1 MQLIKLQNNWLEGK
15 INKKLYWEIA
25 REKYTSAMPNIK
37 DVLFNSSECEEIRI
51 TKDGCIL
58 IKSNGLKM
66 YFDFGQSICRAEAD
80 LLMKEDPETAG
91 IEFINLYLKNNNCSR
106 MMDIGANVGLFS
118 LELALSN
125 PDIEY
130 HLFEPLPTTFEMMKK
145 TVILNEV
152 DEEKFVLNNLG
163 MSNEEGSF
171 DFYLPGSSEAA
182 SLKPI
187 DDEFYLKES
196 DEYGNYSGK
205 STMKKVECRVS
216 TLDKYVSENKI
227 DGIDFIKIDVEG
239 NEKAVLLGSK
249 ETLERFHPL
258 IYCELLRKHAARFG
272 YHPNEVIDFLR
283 GFGYKCKTIRNNSM
297 VDIQEIDNDTV
308 ETNFFFM
315 V

>member
-1 MQLIKLQNNWLEGK
+1 MKLNQLQKNWLDGK
-15 INKKLYWEIA
+15 INKKFYWELA
-25 REKYTSAMPNIK
+25 REEYTSALPNIG
-37 DVLFNSSECEEIRI
+37 DILSNSSECKEIRI
-51 TKDGCIL
+51 TKEGCIL

-91 IEFINLYLKNNNCSR
+91 IDFINNYLRNYNCTR
-106 MMDIGANVGLFS
+106 MIDIGANVGLFS
-118 LELALSN
+118 LELAISN

-145 TVILNEV
+145 TVKLNEV
-152 DEEKFVLNNLG
+152 KEEKFILNNLG

-187 DDEFYLKES
+187 DDDFYLKES

-205 STMKKVECRVS
+205 STMKKVECYVT
-216 TLDKYVSENKI
+216 TLDKYVFENKI
-227 DGIDFIKIDVEG
+227 DKIDFIKIDVEG
-239 NEKAVLLGSK
+239 NEKAVLLGAK
-249 ETLERFHPL
+249 NTLEMFHPL

-272 YHPNEVIDFLR
+272 YHPNDVIEYLKE
-283 GFGYKCKTIRNNSM
+283 FGYKCKTIRNNVM
-297 VDIQEIDNDTV
+297 VDVETIDNDTV

-315 V
+315 I

>member
-1 MQLIKLQNNWLEGK
+1 MRLKQLQDNWIKGYL
-15 INKKLYWEIA
+15 NKKIYWELA
-25 REKYTSAMPNIK
+25 REKYTSSLPNIQ
-37 DVLFNSSECEEIRI
+37 DILSNSIECKEIRI

-58 IKSNGLKM
+58 VKSNGLKM

-80 LLMKEDPETAG
+80 LLMKEDPETLG
-91 IEFINLYLKNNNCSR
+91 IKFINNYLLNNNCSR
-106 MMDIGANVGLFS
+106 MIDIGANVGLFS

-125 PDIEY
+125 PNIEY
-130 HLFEPLPTTFEMMKK
+130 HLFEPLPMTFEMMKK
-145 TVILNEV
+145 TVKLNEIQK
-152 DEEKFVLNNLG
+152 DKFVLNNLG
-163 MSNEEGSF
+163 LSNEEGSF

-205 STMKKVECRVS
+205 SIMKKVECRVT
-216 TLDKYVSENKI
+216 TLDKYVSDNFI
-227 DGIDFIKIDVEG
+227 DKIDFIKIDVEG
-239 NEKAVLLGSK
+239 NEKAVLLGCE
-249 ETLERFHPL
+249 ETLNKFHPL

-272 YHPNEVIDFLR
+272 YHPNEVLEYLK
-283 GFGYKCKTIRNNSM
+283 GFGYKCKTIRNNNL
-297 VDIQEIDNDTV
+297 VDVSSIDNDTI

>member
-1 MQLIKLQNNWLEGK
+1 VKLINLQNNWLEGK
-15 INKKLYWEIA
+15 INKKLYWELA
-25 REKYTSAMPNIK
+25 REQFTSAMPNLNDILK
-37 DVLFNSSECEEIRI
+37 NSKECNEIRI

-80 LLMKEDPETAG
+80 LLMKEDPETEG
-91 IEFINLYLKNNNCSR
+91 IEFIIEYLKNNDCLR
-106 MMDIGANVGLFS
+106 ILDIGANVGLFS
-118 LELALSN
+118 LELALKN

-130 HLFEPLPTTFEMMKK
+130 HLFEPLPTTFEMLKK
-145 TVILNEV
+145 TVKLNDV
-152 DEEKFVLNNLG
+152 KEEKFIFNNLG
-163 MSNEEGSF
+163 MSDEEGSF

-196 DEYGNYSGK
+196 DEYGNYSGN
-205 STMKKVECRVS
+205 STMKKVECRVT
-216 TLDKYVSENKI
+216 TLDAYVSENKI

-239 NEKAVLLGSK
+239 NEKAVLLGAK
-249 ETLERFHPL
+249 KTLEMFHPL

-272 YHPNEVIDFLR
+272 YHPNEVIEYLKV
-283 GFGYKCKTIRNNSM
+283 FGYKCKTIRNNTM